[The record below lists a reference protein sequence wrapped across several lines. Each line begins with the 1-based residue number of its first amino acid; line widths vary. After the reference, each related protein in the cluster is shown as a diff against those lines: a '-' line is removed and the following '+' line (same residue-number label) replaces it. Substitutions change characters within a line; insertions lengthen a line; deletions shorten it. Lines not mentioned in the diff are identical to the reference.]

1 MFEMNSKYGVVKVFA
16 TTIEDEAIGQIT
28 EMANSPLGEN
38 AHIRI
43 MPDAHAGAGCTI
55 GTTMKITD
63 KVCPNLI
70 GVDIGCGVDLMVL
83 QGKIDE
89 RLPELDKIIREN
101 IPYGM
106 NVHEKQQLPEAYFSD
121 NLFCWSKLDQ
131 RTKETAVRS
140 LGTLGG
146 GNHFIEAYGDRT
158 TGAIA
163 VHSGSRNIGY
173 KVAAYYQ
180 KLAEKQLEQKTKVDF
195 QKILQDVAPTE
206 RESFIKA
213 YKEVNPSVKKDLAFL
228 TGEDMENYLHDM
240 RFMQNFAIMNRLTML
255 STIRANLGEK
265 SIQII
270 SSTHNYISDNNIL
283 RKGAISAQRGELLVI
298 PLNMRDGILVCRGLG
313 NEDWNCSA
321 PHGAGRLY
329 SRSKAKEL
337 FSVEDYKMSME
348 GIYTTCVNASTL
360 DEAPFAYKEAREI
373 EEAIKPT
380 VIIEDRMI
388 PIYNFKAN

>member
-83 QGKIDE
+83 QGEIDE

-121 NLFCWSKLDQ
+121 NLFCWNKLDQ

-146 GNHFIEAYGDRT
+146 GNHFIEAYGDGT

-180 KLAEKQLEQKTKVDF
+180 KLAEKQLEQKVKVDF

-206 RESFIKA
+206 RESFIRA

-313 NEDWNCSA
+313 NEDWNYSA